1 MSPTAK
7 KPAVQPTA
15 ASKPKAK
22 TDATRKAKA
31 PPKGKATTKAGKA
44 GTELL
49 AAPVLAGRGLPGL
62 ARAAADLLGTPVAF
76 LDRSGILLAVAGA
89 TRDQESRISGNGKAV
104 TSIPLA
110 IGDETVGEAR
120 YIGKLNDESAVEV
133 LIALAALEV
142 ERARSAEWGN
152 EGAVSDLISELLDG
166 SLTDG
171 VELLERAGEVGCD
184 LSRGGGVLM
193 VRAHSGS
200 AREGDW
206 RSRVVDLTVRTIR
219 SVAPGSIAAMGDP
232 EEGSLVGVLVP
243 TPDEDRLLK
252 IEEALERELPR
263 SLTGLTV
270 TIARSRPV
278 AVPDEFERAAREAR
292 LALNVGEAE
301 GRSPIAFEDTG
312 AYRLLLGTTS
322 DELQSFYSET
332 VEPLVAY
339 DEQYETDLVAT
350 VEAYLDSDANV
361 PATAKRMFTHRHTI
375 RYRLERIRD
384 LSGHD
389 ATATEGRERLG
400 LGIKAMR
407 VLGIASPRGRSR
419 ERSGG

>member
-1 MSPTAK
+1 VVDRLSSAGK
-7 KPAVQPTA
+7 
-15 ASKPKAK
+15 KPKATPTAGGRSGK
-22 TDATRKAKA
+22 ADGGSGRGQSGKSAGKVDAT
-31 PPKGKATTKAGKA
+31 G
-44 GTELL
+44 L

-89 TRDQESRISGNGKAV
+89 TRDQELRLGETGKGVQTVA
-104 TSIPLA
+104 LG
-110 IGDETVGEAR
+110 IGDELVGEAR
-120 YIGKLNDESAVEV
+120 YLGAAGDPGAIGILT
-133 LIALAALEV
+133 ALAALEV
-142 ERARSAEWGN
+142 ERARSADWGN
-152 EGAVSDLISELLDG
+152 EGAVSDLVGGLLDG
-166 SLTDG
+166 SLVDG
-171 VELLERAGEVGCD
+171 AELAEKAGEVGCD

-200 AREGDW
+200 ARDGEW

-252 IEEALERELPR
+252 VEEALERELPR
-263 SLTGLTV
+263 SLSGLTV
-270 TIARSRPV
+270 TIARSRP
-278 AVPDEFERAAREAR
+278 ASEPDEFERAAREAR

-322 DELQSFYSET
+322 DELHSFYSET

-350 VEAYLDSDANV
+350 VETYLDSDANV
-361 PATAKRMFTHRHTI
+361 PATAKKMFTHRHTI
-375 RYRLERIRD
+375 RYRLERVRD

-419 ERSGG
+419 ERSNG

>member
-1 MSPTAK
+1 MVDRLSPPAK
-7 KPAVQPTA
+7 KPVAG
-15 ASKPKAK
+15 S
-22 TDATRKAKA
+22 
-31 PPKGKATTKAGKA
+31 KATARQAPGSE
-44 GTELL
+44 GVELL
-49 AAPVLAGRGLPGL
+49 AGPVIAGRGLPGL
-62 ARAAADLLGTPVAF
+62 ARAATDLLGVPIAF

-89 TRDQESRISGNGKAV
+89 TREQESRLSGKGKGVKTVA
-104 TSIPLA
+104 LG
-110 IGDETVGEAR
+110 IGDELVGEAR
-120 YIGKLNDESAVEV
+120 YIGKVEDAGAVD
-133 LIALAALEV
+133 LLAALAALEV
-142 ERARSAEWGN
+142 ERARSADWGN
-152 EGAVSDLISELLDG
+152 EGAVSDLVGGLLDG

-171 VELLERAGEVGCD
+171 VELVERAAEVGCD

-193 VRAHSGS
+193 VRAHSGT

-219 SVAPGSIAAMGDP
+219 SVAPGSIAAIGEA

-243 TPDEDRLLK
+243 TPDEERLIK
-252 IEEALERELPR
+252 VEEALERELPR
-263 SLTGLTV
+263 SLSGLAV
-270 TIARSRPV
+270 TIARSRP
-278 AVPDEFERAAREAR
+278 ASAPDEFERAAREAR

-322 DELQSFYSET
+322 EELHSFYSET

-361 PATAKRMFTHRHTI
+361 PATAKKMFTHRHTI

-419 ERSGG
+419 ERKSS

>member
-1 MSPTAK
+1 MSPAPK
-7 KPAVQPTA
+7 K
-15 ASKPKAK
+15 
-22 TDATRKAKA
+22 
-31 PPKGKATTKAGKA
+31 KATGSEALAG
-44 GTELL
+44 
-49 AAPVLAGRGLPGL
+49 PVLAGRGLPGL
-62 ARAAADLLGTPVAF
+62 ARAAADLLGQPVAF
-76 LDRSGILLAVAGA
+76 LDRSGIVLAVAGA
-89 TRDQESRISGNGKAV
+89 TRDQEKRLTGSGEGV
-104 TSIPLA
+104 SVRELA
-110 IGDETVGEAR
+110 IGEQKVGEIRHLGDSPDAA
-120 YIGKLNDESAVEV
+120 AVEV
-133 LIALAALEV
+133 LSALAALEV
-142 ERARSAEWGN
+142 ERARSADWGN
-152 EGAVSDLISELLDG
+152 EGAVADLVSGLLDG
-166 SLTDG
+166 SLSNDD
-171 VELLERAGEVGCD
+171 ELAARATEAGCD
-184 LSRGGGVLM
+184 ISRGGGVLM

-219 SVAPGSIAAMGDP
+219 AVAPGSVAATA
-232 EEGSLVGVLVP
+232 EVEQGSIVGVIVP
-243 TPDEDRLLK
+243 TPDEERLLK
-252 IEEALERELPR
+252 VEEALERELPR
-263 SLTGLTV
+263 SLSGLTV
-270 TIARSRPV
+270 TISRSRH
-278 AVPDEFERAAREAR
+278 ASGTGEFERAAREAQ

-301 GRSPIAFEDTG
+301 GRSPVAFEDTG

-322 DELQSFYSET
+322 EELHSFYSET

-361 PATAKRMFTHRHTI
+361 PATAKKMFTHRHTI

-419 ERSGG
+419 ERKSG

>member
-1 MSPTAK
+1 MVNRLSPSAK
-7 KPAVQPTA
+7 KPAARSSSTTRPG
-15 ASKPKAK
+15 SSSGKIESL
-22 TDATRKAKA
+22 AT
-31 PPKGKATTKAGKA
+31 
-44 GTELL
+44 
-49 AAPVLAGRGLPGL
+49 PVLAGRGLPGL
-62 ARAAADLLGTPVAF
+62 ARAAADLLGVPVAF

-89 TRDQESRISGNGKAV
+89 TREQEARLSDRGKGVESSA
-104 TSIPLA
+104 LG
-110 IGDETVGEAR
+110 IGDESVGEVR
-120 YIGKLNDESAVEV
+120 YLGKVADAGALEV
-133 LIALAALEV
+133 LTALAALEV
-142 ERARSAEWGN
+142 ERARSGDWGN
-152 EGAVSDLISELLDG
+152 EEAVSDLMGALLDG

-171 VELLERAGEVGCD
+171 PELAQQAAEVGCD

-206 RSRVVDLTVRTIR
+206 RSRVVDLTTRTIR

-243 TPDEDRLLK
+243 TSDEDRLLK
-252 IEEALERELPR
+252 VEEALERELPR
-263 SLTGLTV
+263 SLSGLTV
-270 TIARSRPV
+270 TISRSRP
-278 AVPDEFERAAREAR
+278 ASAPEEFERAVREAR

-322 DELQSFYSET
+322 EELRSFYSET

-361 PATAKRMFTHRHTI
+361 PATAKKMFTHRHTI

-389 ATATEGRERLG
+389 ATATDGRERLG

-407 VLGIASPRGRSR
+407 VLGIASPRSRSR
-419 ERSGG
+419 ERKGS

>member
-1 MSPTAK
+1 VVDRLSAPTK
-7 KPAVQPTA
+7 
-15 ASKPKAK
+15 KPKA
-22 TDATRKAKA
+22 ATRKTAK
-31 PPKGKATTKAGKA
+31 PKGAAAG
-44 GTELL
+44 GVGQL

-62 ARAAADLLGTPVAF
+62 ARAAADLLGVPVAF

-89 TRDQESRISGNGKAV
+89 TREQEGRLSGNGKGVETVA
-104 TSIPLA
+104 LG
-110 IGDETVGEAR
+110 IGDELVGEAR
-120 YIGKLNDESAVEV
+120 YIGKVEDAGGVEV
-133 LIALAALEV
+133 LTALAALEV
-142 ERARSAEWGN
+142 ERARSADWGN
-152 EGAVSDLISELLDG
+152 EGAVSDLVGELLDG

-171 VELLERAGEVGCD
+171 AELAERAGEVGCD

-219 SVAPGSIAAMGDP
+219 SVAPGSIAAIGDP

-252 IEEALERELPR
+252 VQEALERELPR
-263 SLTGLTV
+263 SLSGLTV
-270 TIARSRPV
+270 TIARSRP
-278 AVPDEFERAAREAR
+278 ASAPDEFERAAREAR

-312 AYRLLLGTTS
+312 AYRLLLGTTA
-322 DELQSFYSET
+322 DELHSFYSET

-361 PATAKRMFTHRHTI
+361 PATAKKMFTHRHTI

-419 ERSGG
+419 ERKNA

>member
-1 MSPTAK
+1 MG
-7 KPAVQPTA
+7 V
-15 ASKPKAK
+15 
-22 TDATRKAKA
+22 
-31 PPKGKATTKAGKA
+31 
-44 GTELL
+44 ELL
-49 AAPVLAGRGLPGL
+49 ASSVLAGRGLPGL
-62 ARAAADLLGTPVAF
+62 ARAAADLLGMPVAF

-89 TRDQESRISGNGKAV
+89 TREQEGRLSESGKGVKNVALG
-104 TSIPLA
+104 
-110 IGDETVGEAR
+110 IGDELVGEVR
-120 YIGKLNDESAVEV
+120 YIGKVADPGAVEI
-133 LIALAALEV
+133 LTALAALEV
-142 ERARSAEWGN
+142 ERARSLDWGN
-152 EGAVSDLISELLDG
+152 EGAVSDLVGELLDG

-171 VELLERAGEVGCD
+171 SELAQRASEVGCD

-219 SVAPGSIAAMGDP
+219 SVAPGSIAAIGDP

-252 IEEALERELPR
+252 VQEALERELPR
-263 SLTGLTV
+263 SLSGLTV
-270 TIARSRPV
+270 TIARSRLAP
-278 AVPDEFERAAREAR
+278 VPDEFERATREAR

-312 AYRLLLGTTS
+312 AYRLLLGTTNE
-322 DELQSFYSET
+322 ELHSFYAET

-361 PATAKRMFTHRHTI
+361 PATAKKMFTHRHTI

-389 ATATEGRERLG
+389 ATATDGRERLG

-419 ERSGG
+419 ERKGA